1 MSQAEG
7 NIEGALC
14 FDYPQDVCAIDTK
27 PNPDPGSYNQPDI
40 YQWSTALWGD
50 PPYKQGSPALY
61 EKTPEPGQDL
71 NIVVDLIMDQGSDD
85 EFILFHTARLS
96 GTFLKNLYDD
106 TTCTIRVDMV
116 PKIDADGAVFMQE
129 QTNLILSDV
138 DSSGPNMWGWL
149 KDKNGEKTDYVCTF
163 RTDWK
168 ANDFVPDEIYS
179 VIIRWRFDH
188 VPHNGTASTREPWG
202 GFEDALHFM
211 VRGQ

>member
-14 FDYPQDVCAIDTK
+14 FDYPQVVCAKDTK

-50 PPYKQGSPALY
+50 PAYSQGSPALY
-61 EKTPEPGQDL
+61 EITPEPGQDL
-71 NIVVDLIMDQGSDD
+71 NMVVDLIMDQGEDD
-85 EFILFHTARLS
+85 AFVLFHTSRLS

-106 TTCTIRVDMV
+106 TTCTITVDMV
-116 PKIDADGAVFMQE
+116 PKIDKNGAVFSQE
-129 QTNLILSDV
+129 QKDLILRDV

-149 KDKNGEKTDYVCTF
+149 RNNNNEKTDYVCTF
-163 RTDWK
+163 RTDWN
-168 ANDFVPDEIYS
+168 ANDFVADEIYS
-179 VIIRWRFDH
+179 VIIRWKFYH
-188 VPHNGTASTREPWG
+188 VPQNGTPSSREPWG